1 MKTTVIWFSV
11 TLATAI
17 GLVVA
22 GIIIPPP
29 GIIDPSVL
37 TAVGELLGFGALAQ
51 VPMLIKRGTDFTI
64 NHGNTSVQINTPDNE
79 DKSGTQEP

>member
-1 MKTTVIWFSV
+1 MKTTVIWFSI
-11 TLATAI
+11 TLLTAI

-51 VPMLIKRGTDFTI
+51 VPMLIKRGADFTI
-64 NHGNTSVQINTPDNE
+64 NHGNTSVQINNPDKDE
-79 DKSGTQEP
+79 HQD